1 MALLLTSDMSF
12 RKIIINSDPWLQHSK
27 TYFIGLLFRLNEK
40 MYTKSMTFNS
50 IKLMAAFVYIMLLLL
65 VEDHI

>member
-1 MALLLTSDMSF
+1 MALLLTSDVSF

-27 TYFIGLLFRLNEK
+27 TYFIGLLCSLNEK

-50 IKLMAAFVYIMLLLL
+50 IQLMAAFVYIMLLLL
-65 VEDHI
+65 MEGNI